1 MVVPLTE
8 SAGRSRRRNHERN
21 DIGMKGR
28 IVSKLLLPSLLA
40 LLSAPIAAHALARPS
55 DESLCPT
62 ITGQVPAA
70 YGPGDCSGNNFRSY
84 DLSYLYPGLTLSY
97 NSNAPFNQASLQ
109 PPDFGSNMTLSA
121 ISYVYLETVTG
132 YPDKGTF
139 VAGDGTVV
147 DLEFDSA
154 GRYRARNRDQ
164 LPDLFILSNN
174 GVVTQYAASGDNMY
188 KYQYTRTVDGRKE
201 YELRSGGSMGLP
213 QMRIGAKSLTFD
225 GDTVIRAESGGFP
238 DIQCWEQPSSPFC
251 QMKGLFYPRSEIK
264 KELTLSSQ
272 KDPKRWIKLQRDR
285 IGRVIL
291 IKYADGTTYNLK
303 YDGWTSRL
311 TEETLTAPDGA
322 SETSTFLYDSRAELA
337 VASSKGS
344 SVRYIRNWHDRS
356 TKANFSDGKV
366 RETRYADYGSRRGA
380 FMESMSVYLI
390 GNEAV
395 KLQDVTYG
403 FTSQGYPLSME
414 YPEGARTIKVTYTYS
429 YATGAG
435 VVPTGYKKFA
445 DDRLEEEYIVT
456 QDPKSWQP
464 LMTALKNGS
473 GQFLSQV
480 RYTYNQEWP
489 YLLRFKA
496 MTEGPD
502 KGTKETYNYSYVP
515 GEETPPG
522 NGQITPLNSIA
533 VATYDRNGTALSHTK
548 YVDGMLVLRRDLT
561 APSALQT
568 ATWKYD
574 SEGRVLEEGLGQ
586 QKVEYRYDSQGRV
599 VYEKGT
605 RGDVR
610 TITYDT
616 KGFIA
621 TENTSFPGG
630 SKCTRYEREFF
641 DNNPELVQRLTRT
654 TAYPAFTKIDVVEY
668 DEVGKVVDSSH
679 RTTPTTGSG
688 GAC

>member
-1 MVVPLTE
+1 MSP
-8 SAGRSRRRNHERN
+8 N
-21 DIGMKGR
+21 
-28 IVSKLLLPSLLA
+28 
-40 LLSAPIAAHALARPS
+40 
-55 DESLCPT
+55 

-97 NSNAPFNQASLQ
+97 NSNAPFNEASLQ
-109 PPDFGSNMTLSA
+109 PADFGSNMTLSP

-132 YPDKGTF
+132 FPDKGTF

-164 LPDLFILSNN
+164 LPDLFIFANN

-213 QMRIGAKSLTFD
+213 QMRIDATSLKLDRDTITIARSSVAWGKS
-225 GDTVIRAESGGFP
+225 I
-238 DIQCWEQPSSPFC
+238 
-251 QMKGLFYPRSEIK
+251 
-264 KELTLSSQ
+264 TLRSQ
-272 KDPKRWIKLQRDR
+272 KDNTRWVKLAIDTL
-285 IGRVIL
+285 GRVFKIQ
-291 IKYADGTTYNLK
+291 YADNTK
-303 YDGWTSRL
+303 YDLQYDARTPRL
-311 TEETLTAPDGA
+311 VRETLTAPDGA
-322 SETSTFLYDSRAELA
+322 TETSTFLYDSRAELA
-337 VASSKGS
+337 FASSKGS

-356 TKANFSDGKV
+356 TKAVFSDGKV
-366 RETRYADYGSRRGA
+366 REIRYADYGFSRGA

-429 YATGAG
+429 PAAGAG

-445 DDRLEEEYIVT
+445 NDTLEEHYIV
-456 QDPKSWQP
+456 QHDPDIWQP
-464 LMTALKNGS
+464 LREIVKNSS
-473 GQFLSQV
+473 GTILSDV
-480 RYTYNQEWP
+480 RYGYNETWP
-489 YLLRFKA
+489 RLLQAKTIVEGPEKGTMEKYSYSFVP
-496 MTEGPD
+496 TEGNPN
-502 KGTKETYNYSYVP
+502 GGVNGATYWNS
-515 GEETPPG
+515 
-522 NGQITPLNSIA
+522 NGQIRTINAIT
-533 VATYDRNGTALSHTK
+533 VATFDRNGTHTSLNT
-548 YVDGMLVLRRDLT
+548 YVDGVLVQSRDLT
-561 APSALQT
+561 APRSLQT
-568 ATWKYD
+568 AAWKYD
-574 SEGRVLEEGLGQ
+574 GEGRVLERQLGP
-586 QKVEYRYDSQGRV
+586 QKAEYRYDSQGRV
-599 VYEKGT
+599 VYEKGA
-605 RGDVR
+605 RGDFR

-630 SKCTRYEREFF
+630 SKCTHYEREFF
-641 DNNPELVQRLTRT
+641 VNNPELVQRLTKT
-654 TAYPAFTKIDVVEY
+654 TRYPAFTKIDVVEY
-668 DEVGKVVDSSH
+668 DEGGKVVDSSS

>member
-1 MVVPLTE
+1 
-8 SAGRSRRRNHERN
+8 
-21 DIGMKGR
+21 MKGR
-28 IVSKLLLPSLLA
+28 IVSNLLLPSILA

-97 NSNAPFNQASLQ
+97 NSNAPFNEASLQ

-147 DLEFDSA
+147 DLEFESA

-164 LPDLFILSNN
+164 LPDLFIFANN

-213 QMRIGAKSLTFD
+213 QMRIDATSLKLD
-225 GDTVIRAESGGFP
+225 GDTITIATTPVAWGKSI
-238 DIQCWEQPSSPFC
+238 
-251 QMKGLFYPRSEIK
+251 
-264 KELTLSSQ
+264 TLRSQ
-272 KDPKRWIKLQRDR
+272 KDNTRWVKLAIDTL
-285 IGRVIL
+285 GRVFKIQ
-291 IKYADGTTYNLK
+291 YADNTK
-303 YDGWTSRL
+303 YDLQYDARTPRL
-311 TEETLTAPDGA
+311 VSETLTAPDGA
-322 SETSTFLYDSRAELA
+322 AETSTFQYDSRWELA
-337 VASSKGS
+337 FASSKGS

-356 TKANFSDGKV
+356 TKAIFSDGKV
-366 RETRYADYGSRRGA
+366 RETRYADYGSSRGA

-429 YATGAG
+429 SATGAG

-548 YVDGMLVLRRDLT
+548 YLDGMLVLRRDLT

-641 DNNPELVQRLTRT
+641 VNNPELVQRLTKT
-654 TAYPAFTKIDVVEY
+654 TRYPAFTKIDVVEY